1 MTFPALFFSKLGNA
15 YVLFSI
21 SPKLDGSNVGSKNI
35 PSLMPV
41 SKDWLSMHQFLP
53 NLMKILGMVP
63 TALIS
68 TKLSILY

>member
-1 MTFPALFFSKLGNA
+1 MTFPSLIFSKLGNA
-15 YVLFSI
+15 YVLFGI
-21 SPKLDGSNVGSKNI
+21 PPKLDGSNTGSKNI
-35 PSLMPV
+35 PSLMRV
-41 SKDWLSMHQFLP
+41 SKDWLSMHQFFP